1 MAVGKA
7 PVWTMVWKRPR
18 RRAPPLIS
26 EGSRPPAGV
35 MVGGAAG
42 VLALLATAG
51 LGFAYAGSKR
61 RVTGRHTATGRH
73 AA

>member
-1 MAVGKA
+1 
-7 PVWTMVWKRPR
+7 
-18 RRAPPLIS
+18 
-26 EGSRPPAGV
+26 

>member
-1 MAVGKA
+1 
-7 PVWTMVWKRPR
+7 
-18 RRAPPLIS
+18 
-26 EGSRPPAGV
+26 

-61 RVTGRHTATGRH
+61 RVAGRHTATGRH